1 MPAITDL
8 RSVPSHTCT
17 TDTIDN
23 MQFLRRLFTSVLNLI
38 AFDGALK
45 TFSNWRCLLKRAVQI
60 SFPQAA
66 TLDTQGGKR
75 PFSNRNRKKAF
86 EYTYVS
92 CVADL
97 MHIGHARLFEKCRAF
112 GNEVIAG
119 VHSDAVATSYKR
131 KPVINEKH
139 RYYLVGSNMHID
151 HVLEDAP
158 LKQTKEFLDANGIDI
173 VVRAT
178 DGGAEIIDQFHEVP
192 FREGMIR
199 FVPRTEGLS
208 TSDIISKVARDYADE
223 LVNPIVQGNKVVDVT
238 SGGSSN
244 N

>member
-1 MPAITDL
+1 MAEKAEILVASLKAETLHL
-8 RSVPSHTCT
+8 RAELDSLRWSFEDVLKLEVSAQTGSSDILPTSSHVGYSRWET
-17 TDTIDN
+17 
-23 MQFLRRLFTSVLNLI
+23 
-38 AFDGALK
+38 ALQQQK
-45 TFSNWRCLLKRAVQI
+45 
-60 SFPQAA
+60 P
-66 TLDTQGGKR
+66 
-75 PFSNRNRKKAF
+75 KKGVRV
-86 EYTYVS
+86 YVS

-112 GNEVIAG
+112 GDEVIAG

-178 DGGAEIIDQFHEVP
+178 DGGAEIVDQFHEVP